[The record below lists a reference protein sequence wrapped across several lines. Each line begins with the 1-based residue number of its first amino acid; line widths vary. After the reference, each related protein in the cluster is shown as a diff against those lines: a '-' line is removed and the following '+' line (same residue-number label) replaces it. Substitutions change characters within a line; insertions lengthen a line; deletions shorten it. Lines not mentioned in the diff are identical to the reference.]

1 MSELLSLAVFLQQVS
16 TKLDPN
22 KALFVAFLIYQD
34 LVSNQA
40 KISAK
45 LCLIEIKIQ
54 TNKNLSI
61 IEVYKYVFN

>member
-22 KALFVAFLIYQD
+22 KALFVAFFIYQE

>member
-22 KALFVAFLIYQD
+22 KALFVAFLIYQE
-34 LVSNQA
+34 LVCNQA

>member
-22 KALFVAFLIYQD
+22 KALFVAFLIYQE